1 MNRRKFLMAATFAA
15 ITAVTAHSQSPLS
28 VHQLAS
34 AVDRHYN
41 GLNSLRVTFV
51 QEYAGMG
58 MQRKE
63 SGTLLLKK
71 PGRMR
76 WDYEHPLGKLF
87 LLDGKYAYFYTP
99 GQPQATRI
107 PAKELDDL
115 RSPLRFL
122 LGHTQVEKE
131 LNKLQATPNGDGYLL
146 SGVPKG
152 MEKRVSAMTLNVT
165 KEGIIHAMKIEETD
179 GAITEFSFSGE
190 RSNVP
195 AKDQDF
201 TFVPAK
207 GVKVIDGLP
216 PV

>member
-1 MNRRKFLMAATFAA
+1 MAALFAA
-15 ITAVTAHSQSPLS
+15 ITAVTAPSQSSPS
-28 VHQLAS
+28 SHQLAS

-41 GLNSLRVTFV
+41 SLHSLRVSFV

-58 MQRKE
+58 MQRRE

-76 WDYEHPLGKLF
+76 WDYAHPSGKLF

-131 LNKLQATPNGDGYLL
+131 LNNLQSVPNGDGYILT
-146 SGVPKG
+146 GVPKG
-152 MEKRVSAMTLNVT
+152 MEKRVSAMTLQVS
-165 KEGIIHAMKIEETD
+165 KDGVIHTMKIQETD
-179 GAITEFSFSGE
+179 GAVTEFSFSGE
-190 RSNVP
+190 QSNAP
-195 AKDQDF
+195 ANDQDF